1 VEDLGHDTHILVV
14 EDDADSR
21 AALCDAMIDA
31 GYLPFAVADGV
42 EALEHLRT
50 GARPNLIVLD
60 LMLPRIDGWRF
71 LSILADEP
79 DLQGIPVLVCTGAVD
94 PRPPGVP
101 RGPRPHQAHQAGRA
115 DGVRHPLLRPRRHLE
130 RSRSSQA
137 HQQQQAPPSTRSGVG
152 PHPGRPGKDGVSVT
166 DW

>member
-1 VEDLGHDTHILVV
+1 VEPLGHDTHILVV

-42 EALEHLRT
+42 EALDHLRT

-94 PRPPGVP
+94 PHPPGVP
-101 RGPRPHQAHQAGRA
+101 PRPGQGVEQALHSPRSCSRA
-115 DGVRHPLLRPRRHLE
+115 
-130 RSRSSQA
+130 SRSA
-137 HQQQQAPPSTRSGVG
+137 VRNRST
-152 PHPGRPGKDGVSVT
+152 
-166 DW
+166 

>member
-1 VEDLGHDTHILVV
+1 MEELGHDSHILVV

-42 EALEHLRT
+42 EALDHLRT

-71 LSILADEP
+71 LSILADERE
-79 DLQGIPVLVCTGAVD
+79 LSAIPVLVCSGAVD
-94 PRPPGVP
+94 PHPPGVP
-101 RGPRPHQAHQAGRA
+101 RDHVLTKPVKLDVLMEFVTRYCGPGATWSDPANGPKRSSGKR
-115 DGVRHPLLRPRRHLE
+115 RRPR
-130 RSRSSQA
+130 
-137 HQQQQAPPSTRSGVG
+137 APG
-152 PHPGRPGKDGVSVT
+152 
-166 DW
+166 

>member
-1 VEDLGHDTHILVV
+1 
-14 EDDADSR
+14 
-21 AALCDAMIDA
+21 MIVA
-31 GYLPFAVADGV
+31 GYLPFAVGDGV

-71 LSILADEP
+71 LSILADEA

-101 RGPRPHQAHQAGRA
+101 RDHVLTKPIKLNALMEFVTRYCGPGATWNDPAGGPPRR
-115 DGVRHPLLRPRRHLE
+115 GNGSKRRRPR
-130 RSRSSQA
+130 
-137 HQQQQAPPSTRSGVG
+137 APG
-152 PHPGRPGKDGVSVT
+152 
-166 DW
+166 

>member
-1 VEDLGHDTHILVV
+1 VGDLGHDTHILVV

-31 GYLPFAVADGV
+31 GYLPFAVGDGV

-71 LSILADEP
+71 LSILSKEP
-79 DLQGIPVLVCTGAVD
+79 ELSVIPVLVCSGAVD
-94 PRPPGVP
+94 PHPPGVP
-101 RGPRPHQAHQAGRA
+101 RDHVLTKPVKLDALMEFVTRYCGPGATW
-115 DGVRHPLLRPRRHLE
+115 DDPLRGPPKRSSSKRRRPR
-130 RSRSSQA
+130 
-137 HQQQQAPPSTRSGVG
+137 APG
-152 PHPGRPGKDGVSVT
+152 
-166 DW
+166 

>member
-1 VEDLGHDTHILVV
+1 VVEPLGHDSHILVV

-42 EALEHLRT
+42 EALDHLRT

-101 RGPRPHQAHQAGRA
+101 KDHVLTKPIKLDALMEFVTRYCGPGATWPDPVG
-115 DGVRHPLLRPRRHLE
+115 GRPRRGGSK
-130 RSRSSQA
+130 RRRPR
-137 HQQQQAPPSTRSGVG
+137 APG
-152 PHPGRPGKDGVSVT
+152 
-166 DW
+166 

>member
-1 VEDLGHDTHILVV
+1 VDNLGGHDSHILVV

-79 DLQGIPVLVCTGAVD
+79 ELSAIPVLVCSGAVD
-94 PRPPGVP
+94 PHPPGVP
-101 RGPRPHQAHQAGRA
+101 RDHVLTKPIKLDALMEFVTRYCGPGSVWS
-115 DGVRHPLLRPRRHLE
+115 DDPLRGPPK
-130 RSRSSQA
+130 RSSSRRRRPPR
-137 HQQQQAPPSTRSGVG
+137 APG
-152 PHPGRPGKDGVSVT
+152 
-166 DW
+166 

>member
-1 VEDLGHDTHILVV
+1 VEELGHDSHILVV

-31 GYLPFAVADGV
+31 GYLPFAVGDGV

-71 LSILADEP
+71 LSILADEAE
-79 DLQGIPVLVCTGAVD
+79 LSAIPVLVCSGAVD
-94 PRPPGVP
+94 PHPPGVP
-101 RGPRPHQAHQAGRA
+101 RDHVLTKPIKLDALMEFVTRYCGPGATWSEDDPLRGRPKRSSGTR
-115 DGVRHPLLRPRRHLE
+115 RRRPR
-130 RSRSSQA
+130 
-137 HQQQQAPPSTRSGVG
+137 APG
-152 PHPGRPGKDGVSVT
+152 
-166 DW
+166 

>member
-1 VEDLGHDTHILVV
+1 
-14 EDDADSR
+14 
-21 AALCDAMIDA
+21 MIDA

-42 EALEHLRT
+42 EALDHLRT

-94 PRPPGVP
+94 PHPPGVP
-101 RGPRPHQAHQAGRA
+101 RDHVLTKPIKLDALMEFVTRYCGPGATWTAPVG
-115 DGVRHPLLRPRRHLE
+115 GRPRRGTSK
-130 RSRSSQA
+130 RRRPR
-137 HQQQQAPPSTRSGVG
+137 APG
-152 PHPGRPGKDGVSVT
+152 
-166 DW
+166 

>member
-1 VEDLGHDTHILVV
+1 VETLGHDSHILVV

-31 GYLPFAVADGV
+31 GYLPFAVGDGV

-101 RGPRPHQAHQAGRA
+101 RDHVLTKPIKLDALMEFVTRYCGTGSTWNDPAGGPPRRSNGGSKR
-115 DGVRHPLLRPRRHLE
+115 RRPR
-130 RSRSSQA
+130 
-137 HQQQQAPPSTRSGVG
+137 APG
-152 PHPGRPGKDGVSVT
+152 
-166 DW
+166 

>member
-1 VEDLGHDTHILVV
+1 VETLGHDSHILVV

-71 LSILADEP
+71 LSIVADEP

-101 RGPRPHQAHQAGRA
+101 RDHVLTKPIKLDALMEFVTRYCGAGSPWNDPTGGPQKRTNGGSKR
-115 DGVRHPLLRPRRHLE
+115 RRPR
-130 RSRSSQA
+130 
-137 HQQQQAPPSTRSGVG
+137 APG
-152 PHPGRPGKDGVSVT
+152 
-166 DW
+166 

>member
-1 VEDLGHDTHILVV
+1 VEHLGHDSHILVV

-31 GYLPFAVADGV
+31 GYLPFAVGDGV

-71 LSILADEP
+71 LSILADES

-101 RGPRPHQAHQAGRA
+101 KDHVLTKPIKLNALMEFVTRYCGPGSTSTGPSVGGPPKRGGTSRR
-115 DGVRHPLLRPRRHLE
+115 RPR
-130 RSRSSQA
+130 
-137 HQQQQAPPSTRSGVG
+137 APG
-152 PHPGRPGKDGVSVT
+152 
-166 DW
+166 

>member
-1 VEDLGHDTHILVV
+1 MKKPCILVV

-42 EALEHLRT
+42 EALDHLRT

-79 DLQGIPVLVCTGAVD
+79 
-94 PRPPGVP
+94 
-101 RGPRPHQAHQAGRA
+101 
-115 DGVRHPLLRPRRHLE
+115 
-130 RSRSSQA
+130 
-137 HQQQQAPPSTRSGVG
+137 
-152 PHPGRPGKDGVSVT
+152 
-166 DW
+166 